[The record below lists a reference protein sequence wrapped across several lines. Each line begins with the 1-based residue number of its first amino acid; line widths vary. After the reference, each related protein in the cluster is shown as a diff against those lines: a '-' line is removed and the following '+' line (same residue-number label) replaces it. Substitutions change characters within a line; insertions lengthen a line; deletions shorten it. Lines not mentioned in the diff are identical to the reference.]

1 MLVFGKE
8 CAVFKFKQSIKD
20 KTLEGKMKKIKE
32 IQGLIILRYFFMLS
46 YNSNNLRFTRKKIK
60 DKVVEFNFVEEDL
73 LPCQIRSS
81 TLRGGIK
88 GI

>member
-1 MLVFGKE
+1 
-8 CAVFKFKQSIKD
+8 
-20 KTLEGKMKKIKE
+20 
-32 IQGLIILRYFFMLS
+32 MLS